1 MAAWHD
7 CCDAPRVPSSSEI
20 ADRVVESVLAQRL
33 SPGTRLGEAQ
43 LAAIFGVSRTVVR
56 EALTR
61 LSERGVV
68 TVNAR
73 RGWFLIEPSLAE
85 AQEAFAARRV
95 IELGLI
101 RHLSAI
107 DGASVRKLKT
117 HLTRER
123 DALREHD
130 VGARSY
136 LLGDFHVCL
145 AECIGNSLLADML
158 RDLTARTTL
167 IAMLYQS
174 SHDAHQSCDEHVGIV
189 AALEHGEHDRAERL
203 MSDHIGNVESAL
215 QRAPV
220 PDPLAHLR
228 DALAPVAKG
237 VPPLRAAAR
246 VPVAAPSSPS
256 RGGRRVT
263 RRGN

>member
-1 MAAWHD
+1 MQ
-7 CCDAPRVPSSSEI
+7 CVPSSSEI
-20 ADRVVESVLAQRL
+20 ADRIVEAILAQKL

-43 LAAIFGVSRTVVR
+43 LAAIFEVSRTVVR

-73 RGWFLIEPSLAE
+73 RGWFVIEPSVAE
-85 AQEAFAARRV
+85 AHEAFAARRV

-101 RHLSAI
+101 RHVSTI
-107 DGASVRKLKT
+107 DSASVRKLKA
-117 HLTRER
+117 HLVRER
-123 DALREHD
+123 EALRHHD

-145 AECIGNSLLADML
+145 AECIGNSLLADTL

-174 SHDAHQSCDEHVGIV
+174 SHDAHHSCDEHVEIV
-189 AALEHGEHDRAERL
+189 AALEAGDRDQAERL
-203 MSDHIGNVESAL
+203 MSSHIGNVEAGL

-220 PDPLAHLR
+220 PDALAHLR

-237 VPPLRAAAR
+237 GHGVTTAAHTPAQR
-246 VPVAAPSSPS
+246 SQSAGSSTTP
-256 RGGRRVT
+256 RGGRRAA
-263 RRGN
+263 RGSA